1 MSTNPKIEPFWIS
14 HGLELFVFMVPS
26 NHMDNRDRLYA
37 FEALKSGTISHF
49 LASDPPFL
57 KTNYGVDGESLV
69 GWAQGS
75 LGRGPRTS
83 LDQITC
89 LRYLERALGE
99 KEISRLKSLL
109 LSTYPRLS

>member
-49 LASDPPFL
+49 LAPDPPFL
-57 KTNYGVDGESLV
+57 KTNCGVDGESLV

-83 LDQITC
+83 LDQMTC
-89 LRYLERALGE
+89 LCYLERALGE

-109 LSTYPRLS
+109 LSTDPRLS